1 MDMKPAEYFIGLTK
15 SENLNLIAH
24 MPDLTK
30 QEYFLLLNEAEKRPE
45 SRYPIN
51 RRTVE
56 EGYPTSYTSYKSRMQ
71 QLKEYLQLNQL
82 VTRADI
88 VEAFGLKRNGTV
100 DHLIAQAKKQGII
113 EKVGYYNYRYKGE

>member
-15 SENLNLIAH
+15 SESLNLIAH
-24 MPDLTK
+24 MPVLTK

-71 QLKEYLQLNQL
+71 QLKEYLKMNPL

-100 DHLIAQAKKQGII
+100 DHLIAQAKKQGFI
-113 EKVGYYNYRYKGE
+113 EKVGYYNYRYTGE